1 MPMLRNIGKFIA
13 NLIPSGIV
21 IPILKG
27 ELKGSKWIAGAAA
40 GEGKG
45 LSIIFN
51 LAEPEQLQMAK
62 NLLKP
67 NEICFDIGANVGLYT
82 ILFARHSKHVYAF
95 EPLPRN
101 LRYLYQVIK
110 LNRVTNV
117 TIVPSAVS
125 EKIELLSLA
134 EGENCALG
142 KLDRLGQQPI
152 ASLSCDDFVDTYQV
166 IPSLIKID
174 VEGAE
179 MSVLKGSHNLIM
191 NYKPTILL
199 SIHSDALRSECIEF
213 LKKFGYQKIVPL
225 DRSQVEQATEFAFI
239 F

>member
-1 MPMLRNIGKFIA
+1 
-13 NLIPSGIV
+13 
-21 IPILKG
+21 
-27 ELKGSKWIAGAAA
+27 
-40 GEGKG
+40 
-45 LSIIFN
+45 
-51 LAEPEQLQMAK
+51 
-62 NLLKP
+62 
-67 NEICFDIGANVGLYT
+67 
-82 ILFARHSKHVYAF
+82 
-95 EPLPRN
+95 
-101 LRYLYQVIK
+101 
-110 LNRVTNV
+110 VTNV

-134 EGENCALG
+134 AGENCALS
-142 KLDRLGQQPI
+142 KLDSSGQQPI
-152 ASLSCDDFVDTYQV
+152 TSLSCDEFVDTYQV

-179 MSVLKGSHNLIM
+179 MTVLKGSHNLIM